1 MQFLY
6 TLVEE
11 TGVNWIDK
19 IWEDIAINILQFY
32 LISWIVWDYIEGY
45 LDIEGEYTK
54 RGVDIQADSHR
65 HTLSK

>member
-19 IWEDIAINILQFY
+19 IWEDIAINILKFY
-32 LISWIVWDYIEGY
+32 LISCIVWDYTEGY

-54 RGVDIQADSHR
+54 RGVDIQADSHC